1 MRRSMRC
8 NHHKPVSPPTHDPP
22 IVGYEP
28 VGPPTDHPPTV
39 GWPHKDSPLPFCA
52 T

>member
-1 MRRSMRC
+1 MRC
-8 NHHKPVSPPTHDPP
+8 NHHKPVSLPIHDPP

-28 VGPPTDHPPTV
+28 VGSPTHHPPTV